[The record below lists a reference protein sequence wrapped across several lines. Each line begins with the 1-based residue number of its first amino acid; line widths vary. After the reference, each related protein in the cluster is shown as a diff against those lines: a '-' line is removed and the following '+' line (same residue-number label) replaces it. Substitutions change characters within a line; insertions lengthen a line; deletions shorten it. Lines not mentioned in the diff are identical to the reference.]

1 MCKKDVP
8 PGFMGSRD
16 QKPCAPDTVYVKD
29 LRVLAK
35 IISTAFV
42 VGDLEDRAVRAVLV
56 VMLQDALDGLK
67 DRWLGDTVTEQPLEV
82 KPEQRPGGAIKQ
94 WLTRFTGR
102 WVGFWLSL
110 LYYGVVGG
118 LVFVALG

>member
-1 MCKKDVP
+1 MCKNDVP
-8 PGFMGSRD
+8 PGFMGSGDEGPREL
-16 QKPCAPDTVYVKD
+16 ATVYVRD
-29 LRVLAK
+29 LRILAK
-35 IISTAFV
+35 IIAGAFV
-42 VGDLEDRAVRAVLV
+42 LADLGDREVRAGLIDL
-56 VMLQDALDGLK
+56 LQDKLDGLK
-67 DRWLGDTVTEQPLEV
+67 DRWLGDTVIEEPLEV